1 MSEQAD
7 SAQDMIAMARPL
19 VVWHKPMRQS
29 EPVLDES
36 DIAVLRRLANGDKAA
51 LGVLYDRHASVLLAL
66 GLRIVRARREAED
79 LLHDVFLE
87 LWRHAGDYQ
96 AERGSVKSW
105 MLLRMRSRCLDRVR
119 SHGYSRVVALEAEP
133 SKGGVAELDERRL
146 DGNRLKGLIERLPPG
161 QREVLALGY
170 FEGLSFSEI
179 ATQLEIPIG
188 TVKSRVSAAMQTL
201 RKELG
206 VEAPNPK
213 EAS

>member
-1 MSEQAD
+1 M
-7 SAQDMIAMARPL
+7 AQPL
-19 VVWHKPMRQS
+19 VSWHKPMRQS
-29 EPVLDES
+29 EPVPDDS
-36 DIAVLRRLANGDKAA
+36 DIAVLRRLANGDKQA
-51 LGVLYDRHASVLLAL
+51 LGVLYDRYAPVLLAL
-66 GLRIVRARREAED
+66 GLRIVRSRREAED

-87 LWRHAGDYQ
+87 LWRHAGDYR

-119 SHGYSRVVALEAEP
+119 SHGYSRVVGLEVEP
-133 SKGGVAELDERRL
+133 SRSDVTELDERRV
-146 DGNRLKGLIERLPPG
+146 DGTRLRGLLERLPTG

-179 ATQLEIPIG
+179 SAQLDIPIG

-201 RKELG
+201 RKALG
-206 VEAPNPK
+206 VSTVPPK

>member
-1 MSEQAD
+1 
-7 SAQDMIAMARPL
+7 
-19 VVWHKPMRQS
+19 MRHS

-36 DIAVLRRLANGDKAA
+36 DIAVLRRLARGDKDA
-51 LGVLYDRHASVLLAL
+51 LGVLYDRYAPVLLAL
-66 GLRIVRARREAED
+66 GLRMVRSRREAED

-87 LWRHAGDYQ
+87 LWRHAGDYR

-105 MLLRMRSRCLDRVR
+105 MLLRMRSRCLDRMR
-119 SHGYSRVVALEAEP
+119 SHAYSRVVRLEVEP
-133 SKGGVAELDERRL
+133 SRSDLGGLDERRV
-146 DGNRLKGLIERLPPG
+146 DGTRLHGLLERLPAS

-179 ATQLEIPIG
+179 AAQLEIPIG

-206 VEAPNPK
+206 VSPVPPK
-213 EAS
+213 EAL

>member
-179 ATQLEIPIG
+179 ATQLDIPIG